1 MASPDSVLPELSG
14 DERDRPLERQ
24 DDAKELTVRVF
35 DGGGRRDWI
44 RVNGDL
50 QETMKPPASSPQPQR
65 TVIVGEASCDDRTEG
80 CGESVGD
87 KVDDTTYWTTRV
99 NGDVQEFL
107 SGTYSDNMKST
118 VIVGDSDRGD
128 ENKVKVKEE
137 VPVSVSV
144 EATVVPTSTPAFWLT
159 TATTTPSCRINGVMP
174 ELIGG
179 GVNYADSMK
188 PPVSSPQR
196 CGSAVVRTAPT
207 VIMGEVGGV
216 RTMVWSQP
224 PAPAATP
231 ELPQAASTSASWSSS
246 SVSSPSSASN
256 SEESAAQLLLNL
268 GQERAFRPPQTFPV
282 PLNMERLWAGDLSQL
297 PTSQQLQALNLT
309 TAWPSQSP
317 ATVPSTAPAW
327 LKNGEF
333 QTPEDGDDDDQPMIC
348 MICEDKAT
356 GLHYGIITCEGSVL
370 VSLT

>member
-1 MASPDSVLPELSG
+1 MASPDSVLPELSN
-14 DERDRPLERQ
+14 DDRPLERQ
-24 DDAKELTVRVF
+24 EDTKELTVRVF
-35 DGGGRRDWI
+35 DGGGRREWL

-50 QETMKPPASSPQPQR
+50 QETMKPPASPSQPQR
-65 TVIVGEASCDDRTEG
+65 TVIVGDASCDDRTEG
-80 CGESVGD
+80 CGGSDSVGG
-87 KVDDTTYWTTRV
+87 KIEDTNSAFWATRV

-107 SGTYSDNMKST
+107 SGNYPDSMKQT
-118 VIVGDSDRGD
+118 VIVRESDGGD
-128 ENKVKVKEE
+128 ETKVKVKEE

-144 EATVVPTSTPAFWLT
+144 EATVVSSSPSAFWLT

-179 GVNYADSMK
+179 GVNYSDSMK

-196 CGSAVVRTAPT
+196 CGTGPVRTAPT

-268 GQERAFRPPQTFPV
+268 GQERAFRPPQSFPV

-317 ATVPSTAPAW
+317 APVPSSAPAW
-327 LKNGEF
+327 LKNGEI

-356 GLHYGIITCEGSVL
+356 GLHYGIITCEG
-370 VSLT
+370 